1 MNSSPDSSS
10 NHSSAAAFTRLVEI
24 IARLR
29 APGGCPW
36 DREQTH
42 MTLRAHLIEEAYEV
56 LSAIEKNDDTNLQ
69 EELGDL
75 LLQPMMHAQ
84 IASEEN
90 RFAIDDVLNGIADK
104 LVRRHPHVFGDS
116 DVSGSDEVLR
126 NWDAIKQREK
136 QSIANNGSIGS
147 TPASILEEISSSQP
161 ALLEALEIS
170 KKAARSGF
178 EWPDAKG
185 VLDKLREEI
194 DELEEAMN
202 GDDKTR
208 VEEELGD
215 LLFTAV
221 NIARWQKINPELAL
235 RDMVA
240 RFKTRFAHMEN
251 AAREKGQNLETLS
264 PDEWNDLWE
273 AAKLKS

>member
-1 MNSSPDSSS
+1 MNSSPDSSF

-56 LSAIEKNDDTNLQ
+56 LGAIEKNDDRNLQ

-221 NIARWQKINPELAL
+221 NIARWEKIDPELAL

-240 RFKTRFAHMEN
+240 RFKSRFAHMEN

>member
-104 LVRRHPHVFGDS
+104 LVRRHPHVFGDA

>member
-56 LSAIEKNDDTNLQ
+56 LGAIEKNDDRNLQ

-90 RFAIDDVLNGIADK
+90 RFAIDHVLNGIADK
-104 LVRRHPHVFGDS
+104 LVRRHPHVFGDA

-178 EWPDAKG
+178 EWPDAQG

-221 NIARWQKINPELAL
+221 NIARWEKINPELAL

>member
-1 MNSSPDSSS
+1 MNSSPDSSF

-36 DREQTH
+36 DLEQTH

-56 LSAIEKNDDTNLQ
+56 LGAIEKNDDRNLQ

-104 LVRRHPHVFGDS
+104 LVRRHPHVFGDA

-221 NIARWQKINPELAL
+221 NIARWEKIDPELAL

-240 RFKTRFAHMEN
+240 RFKSRFAHMEN